1 MTAAFDPSSAWMLT
15 LRLTQKLA
23 ARLHVPLPKEP
34 APAANPCADWCC
46 HRFTVDRYG
55 YLLVTNVPTF
65 FSVVLRAQGMGNQ
78 SAFITG
84 VLSGLREY
92 LHQAGHEFTFTQLIA
107 AEAATVV
114 FRPVG
119 DRRILGV
126 MNEFIFMAK
135 LYLPD
140 LSPFETADRVN
151 ECPVGPL
158 RGTFPCDVFPMAGP
172 KA

>member
-1 MTAAFDPSSAWMLT
+1 MLT

-23 ARLHVPLPKEP
+23 DRLHVRLPEEP
-34 APAANPCADWCC
+34 APSANPCADWCC

-55 YLLVTNVPTF
+55 YFMVTNASTF
-65 FSVVLRAQGMGNQ
+65 FSVVLRAQGMGDE

-84 VLSGLREY
+84 VISGLHRY
-92 LHQAGHEFTFTQLIA
+92 LETAGHEFAFSQLIA
-107 AEAATVV
+107 PESAEVV

-135 LYLPD
+135 YYLED
-140 LSPFETADRVN
+140 LSPFETSDRLN
-151 ECPVGPL
+151 DCPVGPL
-158 RGTFPCDVFPMAGP
+158 GGKFPRDVFPPAGR
-172 KA
+172 